1 MMSTTLANSAP
12 ALAELMNTGAPH
24 FRSMR
29 RQYKNSGYTLAMI
42 VKEYIDNCGKIA
54 KHIRVN
60 VSVSPSS
67 GMIETMTISDDYEK
81 GFEHI
86 NESGE
91 KNPFTLGH
99 TRAGQDD
106 DDELNEFGVGMKG
119 AAMAAGDLFKV
130 ETKDAHGICHRVE
143 FPFNQMEAE
152 PNVNDSYKPTKTII
166 SLEEYRANHPFPH
179 GSTIVLSGLHPRL
192 HEITSQEQIQ
202 KEFEEAISDAYSNY
216 IRKGLTI
223 RVNDVVVEEE
233 HDWFSD
239 PTCELFRR
247 NSKILILEKPNFP
260 RILIAIQ
267 TFKNTT
273 YKKYDAPVMQQQQQ
287 QQPAMCLSK
296 SKTKSQSRLKHFG
309 KKELD
314 QLFAQG
320 YKPSYTLKPTDM
332 HAIEINSTITFYS
345 PEFDG
350 ENPPE
355 PPLNHVHVH
364 KDDRKYGSYPFEHRN
379 DGNCNYNCHKIELK
393 SKQIGKELGITYNKQ
408 LPMNIQTDLTRMIRE
423 IIDDNN
429 THLNANTSTV
439 KNEKLCQRYLDE
451 MNVDIMTCN
460 PRKLSTHHKEIR
472 ELALIVQQE
481 PIVVQE
487 APIVVQEAPIVVQ
500 EAPIVQQQVPIVQ
513 QEPIVQQQAPIV
525 QQQAPIVQQQAPI
538 VVQEEQQE
546 QQEQQEQEEQE
557 EEEQPIAQVIQ
568 VQALDLEPDSVR
580 EVGPSVHQSI
590 NRAKGERIIDHWL
603 NSREHQATLN
613 ETVGDILAAYLGVS
627 DWIALNKFMR
637 VLNKMTP
644 FQKCELL
651 IELMQERYPLPEERM
666 CKGIELFRAYRDA
679 FGTDAVAVADV
690 GL

>member
-1 MMSTTLANSAP
+1 
-12 ALAELMNTGAPH
+12 
-24 FRSMR
+24 
-29 RQYKNSGYTLAMI
+29 MI

-106 DDELNEFGVGMKG
+106 DEELNEFGVGMKG
-119 AAMAAGDLFKV
+119 AAMAAGDLFTV
-130 ETKDAHGICHRVE
+130 VTKDARDICRRVE

-152 PNVNDSYKPTKTII
+152 PDVNDSYKPTKTII

-192 HEITSQEQIQ
+192 HEITSQAQIQ
-202 KEFEEAISDAYSNY
+202 KEFSEAISDAYSNY

-247 NSKILILEKPNFP
+247 NSKILILEKPNSP

-267 TFKNTT
+267 TCKNTT

-287 QQPAMCLSK
+287 QQQPAMCLSK
-296 SKTKSQSRLKHFG
+296 SKPKSQYRLKHFG

-393 SKQIGKELGITYNKQ
+393 SKQIGKEDG
-408 LPMNIQTDLTRMIRE
+408 RE
-423 IIDDNN
+423 
-429 THLNANTSTV
+429 S
-439 KNEKLCQRYLDE
+439 
-451 MNVDIMTCN
+451 
-460 PRKLSTHHKEIR
+460 
-472 ELALIVQQE
+472 
-481 PIVVQE
+481 
-487 APIVVQEAPIVVQ
+487 
-500 EAPIVQQQVPIVQ
+500 
-513 QEPIVQQQAPIV
+513 
-525 QQQAPIVQQQAPI
+525 
-538 VVQEEQQE
+538 
-546 QQEQQEQEEQE
+546 
-557 EEEQPIAQVIQ
+557 
-568 VQALDLEPDSVR
+568 
-580 EVGPSVHQSI
+580 
-590 NRAKGERIIDHWL
+590 
-603 NSREHQATLN
+603 
-613 ETVGDILAAYLGVS
+613 
-627 DWIALNKFMR
+627 
-637 VLNKMTP
+637 
-644 FQKCELL
+644 
-651 IELMQERYPLPEERM
+651 
-666 CKGIELFRAYRDA
+666 
-679 FGTDAVAVADV
+679 
-690 GL
+690 